1 MMKQMKSLATPTPSS
16 RLETFAKRL
25 VELLPQL
32 IRGLAQRESNLLS
45 KGEIT
50 LPQLWALEYLSREGA
65 VPMNRLARFLK
76 ISRPNATH
84 LADRLIAQGLIRRIA
99 NPMDRRMVQLTLT
112 PKGERAL
119 RTIWDQKRRM
129 IEEIF
134 GQLKEEERWRYLKTI
149 ERVVEILR
157 QKEGKEPV
165 R

>member
-1 MMKQMKSLATPTPSS
+1 
-16 RLETFAKRL
+16 
-25 VELLPQL
+25 
-32 IRGLAQRESNLLS
+32 
-45 KGEIT
+45 
-50 LPQLWALEYLSREGA
+50 
-65 VPMNRLARFLK
+65 
-76 ISRPNATH
+76 

-99 NPMDRRMVQLTLT
+99 NPMDRRVVQLTLT